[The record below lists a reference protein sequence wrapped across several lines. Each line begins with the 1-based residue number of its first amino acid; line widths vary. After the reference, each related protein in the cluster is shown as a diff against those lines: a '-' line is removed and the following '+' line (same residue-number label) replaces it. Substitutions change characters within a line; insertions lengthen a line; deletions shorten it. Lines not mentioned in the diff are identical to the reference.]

1 MIFPKKL
8 KRGDEIRVVAP
19 STSFSIL
26 SEETIAIAI
35 ERLEREG
42 FKVTFSKNCAIP
54 ADMWGSSS
62 IAHRVEDI
70 HEAFSDS
77 HVKAIFAVLGGFNA
91 NQLLTHLDYDLI
103 KNNPKIFCGYSDITV
118 LHNAITAKTG
128 LVTYSGAFFST
139 WGMKKEFDYNLDY
152 FNKAFVLEE
161 EFDILPSPT
170 WSDDAWYKD
179 QEKREVIKND
189 GFFLLNKGYAEGTIY
204 GGNLCTLNL
213 LQGTEYMPDISDA
226 ILFLEEDDLLG
237 TLTKIEFDRDLQS
250 LIHLPQFKS
259 VKALVIGRFQKKSE
273 MDIEILRQ
281 IIATK
286 EDLHN
291 IPIVANVDFGHTN
304 PLITFPIGGRARVEV
319 DEDVKLT
326 IIEH

>member
-8 KRGDEIRVVAP
+8 KKGDEIRMVAP

-26 SEETIAIAI
+26 SEETINFAI

-42 FKVTFSKNCAIP
+42 FKVTFSKNCDIP

-62 IAHRVEDI
+62 VSQRVDDI

-77 HVKAIFAVLGGFNA
+77 NVKAIFAVLGGFNA
-91 NQLLTHLDYDLI
+91 NQLLSHLDYELI
-103 KNNPKIFCGYSDITV
+103 KNNPKIFCGYSDISV
-118 LHNAITAKTG
+118 LQNAITAKTG
-128 LVTYSGAFFST
+128 LVTYSGLFFSK
-139 WGMKKEFDYNLDY
+139 WGIKKEFDYNLEY
-152 FNKAFVLEE
+152 FNKALVLEE
-161 EFDILPSPT
+161 EFEVVPSPT
-170 WSDDAWYKD
+170 WSDDKWYENQDDRKI
-179 QEKREVIKND
+179 IKND
-189 GFFLLNKGYAEGTIY
+189 GFYLLNRGSAEGTIY
-204 GGNLCTLNL
+204 GGNLCTINL

-237 TLTKIEFDRDLQS
+237 NLTGIEFDRNLQS
-250 LIHLPQFKS
+250 LIHLPQFKR

-273 MDIEILRQ
+273 MSMEILKQ

-286 EDLHN
+286 EELN
-291 IPIVANVDFGHTN
+291 NMPIIANVDFGHTD
-304 PLITFPIGGRARVEV
+304 PLITFPIGGRARLEV
-319 DEDVKLT
+319 NDDAKLT